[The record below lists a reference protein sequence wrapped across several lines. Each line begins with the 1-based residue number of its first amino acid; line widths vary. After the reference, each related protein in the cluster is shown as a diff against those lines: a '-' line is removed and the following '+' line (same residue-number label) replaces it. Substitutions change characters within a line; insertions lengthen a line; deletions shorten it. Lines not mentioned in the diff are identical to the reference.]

1 MTLYVRPSFEF
12 TDVNSLETLGV
23 VVVVAAKTRSSERG

>member
-12 TDVNSLETLGV
+12 TDVNSLETLRV
-23 VVVVAAKTRSSERG
+23 VVVVVGRKDTIQ